1 MNPINVK
8 YKSNLEKDIIGKA
21 IFQVEEEKFLELSV
35 IDIKDINDPDKV
47 IRQDLKILI
56 KDLNY
61 GEEEMF
67 VDLSADLSR
76 DISKIMTKIVKQV
89 NVFKIAE

>member
-1 MNPINVK
+1 MSPINVK
-8 YKSNLEKDIIGKA
+8 YKSNLEKDIIEKA